1 MNKIGALLLAVALY
15 LPGQGAPAKAWMV
28 LSGTGPLPPRLDS
41 GQFFASDEKVQ
52 VPAGCSVTVLLLGQG
67 KRLRLSGPC
76 TVTMNGSQMVGP
88 RSQLKEL
95 PGKPFRLNLSG
106 ENHRQVAGGVVR
118 EATKEG
124 ELRDGGWNIALTP
137 FPRARLLLSEPASA
151 GLPPTLQ
158 CEFFE
163 KYADPKLRADL
174 SGVARGRLGA
184 SLDSGDLTTDLAGRL
199 DAGRWH
205 YAIDLPDRWAGRRLA
220 LRLSDDRGE
229 LLYTPLYGWSR
240 AEASKLQQLKLEVEA
255 SKAAESWVVYA
266 VTAEELGQL
275 GEALKA
281 VQQAISLKHPNPGLR
296 RMAARLQVDVG
307 DLAAAAESLTQA
319 LKDQSEVENPR

>member
-1 MNKIGALLLAVALY
+1 MKKIWAPLLAVALN

-28 LSGTGPLPPRLDS
+28 LSGTGPLPARLDS
-41 GQFFASDEKVQ
+41 GQFFAAHEIVQ
-52 VPAGCSVTVLLLGQG
+52 VPAGCTVTVLLLGQG
-67 KRLRLSGPC
+67 KRLRLCGPC

-88 RSQLKEL
+88 RSQLKEM
-95 PGKPFRLNLSG
+95 PGKPYRLNLSG

-118 EATKEG
+118 EAAKEG
-124 ELRDGGWNIALTP
+124 QLRDGGWKIALTP

-151 GLPPTLQ
+151 GPPPTLQ

-163 KYADPKLRADL
+163 KYADPKLSADL
-174 SGVARGRLGA
+174 SGLARGPLGA
-184 SLDSGDLTTDLAGRL
+184 SLDSSDLATDLPGRL
-199 DAGRWH
+199 EAGRWH
-205 YAIDLPDRWAGRRLA
+205 YALDLPKRWAGRRLA

-229 LLYTPLYGWSR
+229 LLCTPLYGWSR
-240 AEASKLQQLKLEVEA
+240 AEAGKLQQLKVEVHA
-255 SKAAESWVVYA
+255 SKAAEPWVVYA
-266 VTAEELGQL
+266 VAAEELGQL
-275 GEALKA
+275 REALRA

-307 DLAAAAESLTQA
+307 ELAAASESLTQA